1 MHRLLLVLAF
11 CALCAAHVACA
22 SAPPVRSFTPM
33 DHTAVTDVLAT
44 QAAAWNRG
52 DLAGYMDGYAKVD
65 SLVFTSGGKIRKGW
79 QATFDSYKAKYD
91 TAPGTMGHLEFEI
104 LQVDHMGAD
113 GAVVLGN
120 WKLTDA
126 EHPGSGVFTV
136 ILERRAEGWKI
147 IHDHTSSAP
156 APTTP
161 APAPT
166 APAP

>member
-1 MHRLLLVLAF
+1 MLRLILALAF
-11 CALCAAHVACA
+11 CTACA
-22 SAPPVRSFTPM
+22 SAPPVRRFEPM
-33 DHTAVTDVLAT
+33 DKTAVTDVLAT

-52 DLAGYMDGYAKVD
+52 DLAGYMDGYAKLD

-104 LQVDHMGAD
+104 LQVDNLGAD

-120 WKLTDA
+120 WKLTGA

-136 ILERRAEGWKI
+136 ILERRSEGWKI
-147 IHDHTSSAP
+147 VHDHTSSAP
-156 APTTP
+156 APASP
-161 APAPT
+161 
-166 APAP
+166 